1 MTSQIIMSS
10 IDHLLALPKD
20 FYAEKIFMVA
30 TTDDFICNQL
40 RSDLNFWENFR
51 SIPGD

>member
-1 MTSQIIMSS
+1 MSR
-10 IDHLLALPKD
+10 IDNLLALSRD
-20 FYAEKIFMVA
+20 FYAEKIPMVA

-51 SIPGD
+51 PIPRD